1 MIIILA
7 VFVFILVYFVYK
19 KNKKTQFTTQNI
31 AFYKGKKYDLSPFLS
46 KHPGGAIIQKAI
58 GKDLETIWKKNN
70 VSWHMANVKV
80 LNKLKELEI
89 KS

>member
-1 MIIILA
+1 MIIIL
-7 VFVFILVYFVYK
+7 VIFVLTLIYLNLNNK
-19 KNKKTQFTTQNI
+19 KNKFTTQNI
-31 AFYKGKKYDLSPFLS
+31 TFYKGKKYDLSSFLS

-70 VSWHMANVKV
+70 VLWHTANVKV